1 VDGVL
6 QRDSNEKRGRGRSK
20 LIWKEAIK
28 GDLKE
33 CDIPK
38 DLALNMS
45 AYKTTIH
52 VPEFLNLDL

>member
-6 QRDSNEKRGRGRSK
+6 QCDSNEKRGRSK

-28 GDLKE
+28 GDLKG

>member
-45 AYKTTIH
+45 A
-52 VPEFLNLDL
+52 